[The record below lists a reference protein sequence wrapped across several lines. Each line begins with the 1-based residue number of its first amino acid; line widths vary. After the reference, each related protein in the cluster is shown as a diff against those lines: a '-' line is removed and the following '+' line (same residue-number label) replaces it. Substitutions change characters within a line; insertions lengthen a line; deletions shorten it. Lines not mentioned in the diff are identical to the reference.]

1 MPNAGIAGRADHHL
15 VSIGEVVADQVK
27 AAPHELLHIIAAPPA
42 LASKG
47 IVEKGAEN
55 STGLDEGPSQRQRL
69 GCPIVY
75 NK

>member
-47 IVEKGAEN
+47 IVEKG
-55 STGLDEGPSQRQRL
+55 G
-69 GCPIVY
+69 
-75 NK
+75 